1 MRGVRAF
8 GVVVAAAVLLGG
20 CGDKGGDGA
29 TSATPDKATS
39 AKSSSPGGGSTGKP
53 AGSTPT
59 SVPRSGTSASGPL
72 APLADLGKQIDDG
85 FKSFLDGKDVAA
97 AFPGWSATAKDEA
110 KLRAD
115 LKDGGVASAITANM
129 EFELVL
135 QKGDKDVYY
144 LRTGVVPGEA
154 AFASF
159 EGRAESKVEVTS
171 HEFSAFTGDT
181 APLKTA
187 GEALFNL
194 VKGAD
199 CEKVPIVASD
209 VGEKLG
215 GGPLAA
221 ELTKSLGEMKTG
233 VPKTCKEIAT
243 AGADKARLRIDDL
256 GLVARGADGKVVGFV
271 SASFELKDGKLA
283 FSLKRFKKL

>member
-1 MRGVRAF
+1 MRGAI
-8 GVVVAAAVLLGG
+8 GVVVAAAVMISG
-20 CGDKGGDGA
+20 CGDKGSDGA
-29 TSATPDKATS
+29 TSASPDKATS
-39 AKSSSPGGGSTGKP
+39 AKTSSPGGGSSGKP
-53 AGSTPT
+53 ASSGTPAP
-59 SVPRSGTSASGPL
+59 VPRSGANASGPL
-72 APLADLGKQIDDG
+72 APLADLGKQIDEG

-115 LKDGGVASAITANM
+115 LKDGGVASAIAANM

-154 AFASF
+154 ALASF
-159 EGRAESKVEVTS
+159 EGRAETKVEVTS

-181 APLKTA
+181 AGLKTA

-194 VKGAD
+194 VKGPD
-199 CEKVPIVASD
+199 CEKVPIVSAD

-233 VPKTCKEIAT
+233 VPKTCKEIAA
-243 AGADKARLRIDDL
+243 AGADKARLRIDDV

-271 SASFELKDGKLA
+271 SASFELKDGKLT
-283 FSLKRFKKL
+283 FHLKRFKKL